1 MIILTQNGEI
11 VNFDNITSIT
21 SFSGQIEDEQV
32 FCLLALS
39 PDIDNDISDDDICN
53 KAIQLA
59 VYSTIEECE
68 QASQEIIKCIAENAR
83 ICQIPD
89 PIIIDNID
97 NKTVIQGN
105 NNTVINQKNG

>member
-21 SFSGQIEDEQV
+21 TFSGVIEDEEV

-39 PDIDNDISDDDICN
+39 PDISNADDNENDIIN
-53 KAIQLA
+53 KAIQLG
-59 VYSTIEECE
+59 VYKTVEECE
-68 QASQEIIKCIAENAR
+68 NANQEIIKCIAGNEK

-89 PIIIDNID
+89 FSLDDVVVDN
-97 NKTVIQGN
+97 G
-105 NNTVINQKNG
+105 

>member
-21 SFSGQIEDEQV
+21 TFSGVIEDEEV

-39 PDIDNDISDDDICN
+39 PDVSYDDDNDNDIIN
-53 KAIQLA
+53 KAIQLG
-59 VYSTIEECE
+59 VYKTVEECE
-68 QASQEIIKCIAENAR
+68 NANHEIIKCIAGNEK

-89 PIIIDNID
+89 FSLDGVVVDN
-97 NKTVIQGN
+97 G
-105 NNTVINQKNG
+105 

>member
-21 SFSGQIEDEQV
+21 TFSGVIEDEEV

-39 PDIDNDISDDDICN
+39 PDISYDNDNENDIIN
-53 KAIQLA
+53 KAIQLG
-59 VYSTIEECE
+59 VYRTIEECE
-68 QASQEIIKCIAENAR
+68 NASQEIIRCIAENAR

-89 PIIIDNID
+89 PLSVVNDN
-97 NKTVIQGN
+97 G
-105 NNTVINQKNG
+105 